1 MVKCSPNARIW
12 VLDYGYAQRD
22 AKGKV
27 LSNTPYNKGVIASYD
42 GKGITSGGRNWNISA
57 SEEIS

>member
-1 MVKCSPNARIW
+1 MDEKE
-12 VLDYGYAQRD
+12 
-22 AKGKV
+22 KV
-27 LSNTPYNKGVIASYD
+27 LFNTPYNKGVIASYD